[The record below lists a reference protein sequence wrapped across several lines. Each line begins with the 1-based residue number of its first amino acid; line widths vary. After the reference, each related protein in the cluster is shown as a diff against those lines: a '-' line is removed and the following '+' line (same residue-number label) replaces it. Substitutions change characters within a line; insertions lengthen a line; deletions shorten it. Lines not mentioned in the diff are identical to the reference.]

1 MILSGIP
8 RDSRENAVQICPI
21 CKFQAST
28 KNPYRHLQD
37 HLARVHFKER
47 IALELPTK
55 KPYICPEPGCEHKHY
70 PDWQVGVKFILQS
83 VLFEQYSFD
92 KPKAKSQSKVQ
103 APKRERGIWPLG
115 YSLESY
121 GAPTTHPITLRGSEW
136 AYIVQINA
144 LMSGRC
150 PKSFQGDSKREN
162 KG

>member
-1 MILSGIP
+1 MKRPKARDENGNGTPYVHRKTTSLGALGQALHGPQMGKFMKTWNKVLLNVILSGIP

-70 PDWQVGVKFILQS
+70 PDWQVGVIFYESFKFIWTWEYWFFN
-83 VLFEQYSFD
+83 LFYLNNILLFLLYSF
-92 KPKAKSQSKVQ
+92 
-103 APKRERGIWPLG
+103 I
-115 YSLESY
+115 
-121 GAPTTHPITLRGSEW
+121 I
-136 AYIVQINA
+136 
-144 LMSGRC
+144 
-150 PKSFQGDSKREN
+150 
-162 KG
+162 